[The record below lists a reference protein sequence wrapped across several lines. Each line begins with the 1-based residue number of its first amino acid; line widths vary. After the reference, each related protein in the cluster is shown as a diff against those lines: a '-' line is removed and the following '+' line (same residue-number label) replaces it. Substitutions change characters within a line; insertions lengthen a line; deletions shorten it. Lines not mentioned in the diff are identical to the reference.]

1 MSFEIMMFCKMSCIV
16 TEKHLPKFTFKF
28 TFADTNA
35 AERNN
40 KKSVFLYNTMIKRQT
55 ATIYKS

>member
-1 MSFEIMMFCKMSCIV
+1 MQLKATVFYK
-16 TEKHLPKFTFKF
+16 KYLK
-28 TFADTNA
+28 N
-35 AERNN
+35 NN